1 MRPKMSHAV
10 DKARAK
16 QSPRPRG
23 VRALARN
30 QDGTT
35 AIEFALLALPFFGL
49 LTAILQTAM
58 VFLAAQLLD
67 AAVYDASRL
76 IQTGQAQ
83 AASFNHTNFRDRIC
97 AGLYGIF
104 DCSQLKLKVTTWPS
118 TAAEPL
124 EADGS
129 WSTTW
134 TSPTD
139 YTPGAGSQVVQIQ
152 AFYKWPVP
160 VNIGGLFGGAV
171 GVSADGT
178 KLLGASYVFMNEP
191 FT

>member
-1 MRPKMSHAV
+1 MSHAV

-16 QSPRPRG
+16 LGPRFAG
-23 VRALARN
+23 LRALARN
-30 QDGTT
+30 QDGAT

-49 LTAILQTAM
+49 VMAILQTAM

-67 AAVYDASRL
+67 TAVYDASRL

-83 AASFNHTNFRDRIC
+83 AASYNHTNFRDRIC
-97 AGLYGIF
+97 TGLYGIF
-104 DCSQLKLKVTTWPS
+104 DCSQLKLKVTIWPS
-118 TAAEPL
+118 TASAPL
-124 EADGS
+124 KTDGS
-129 WSTTW
+129 WSTAW
-134 TSPTD
+134 ASPTD
-139 YTPGAGSQVVQIQ
+139 FTPGAGSQVVQIQ

-160 VNIGGLFGGAV
+160 INIGGLFGGAV

-191 FT
+191 FS